1 MNQPSSR
8 QCENAE
14 RVAGAGD
21 TTKGAEALK
30 GVSIPMFSAKGL
42 AIKRANGEVV
52 TPFYFAYEDLRE
64 DWGKLVE
71 QAEAASVDGAED
83 GEKIKSAAK
92 KLATKPKVMNRITLT
107 LLSSQP
113 IYPYLCHLHLVAFSL
128 IIYKH
133 FSVFAC
139 ISCVRWR

>member
-1 MNQPSSR
+1 MNIHVPSQPSSR

-21 TTKGAEALK
+21 LIKGAEALQ

-71 QAEAASVDGAED
+71 QSEAMEEV
-83 GEKIKSAAK
+83 GEPRTKSAK
-92 KLATKPKVMNRITLT
+92 KIAAKPKVSIRNEAG
-107 LLSSQP
+107 P
-113 IYPYLCHLHLVAFSL
+113 HVAFL
-128 IIYKH
+128 
-133 FSVFAC
+133 
-139 ISCVRWR
+139 